1 MIGLGISGILGLI
14 VGLIIGWS
22 LWSRRKF
29 SVLAAKTSTPDF
41 NVKDILRLANT
52 NNTAAVNALF
62 LEYKMNVCMPE
73 FYEKYQHLSKKNR
86 DSYYAELLGMLERKK
101 PDHLPGYCE
110 WTSFSPQDQ
119 LLLLM
124 YGMQLDNKTIARILG
139 VSSDTLK
146 KRRNRLKLKINVTD
160 FDAEEKENG

>member
-14 VGLIIGWS
+14 VGLVIGW
-22 LWSRRKF
+22 LRWSRREV
-29 SVLAAKTSTPDF
+29 SVLAAKTSVSDF

-52 NNTAAVNALF
+52 NNTADVNALF

-73 FYEKYQHLSKKNR
+73 FYDKYQHLSKKNR
-86 DSYYAELLGMLERKK
+86 DSYYTELLSMLERKK
-101 PDHLPGYCE
+101 TDHLSDYGE
-110 WTSFSPQDQ
+110 WNSFSPQEQ

-139 VSSDTLK
+139 ISSDTLK

-160 FDAEEKENG
+160 FDAEEKEDG